1 MDDPQSS
8 TSQQVQVPTLPTL
21 PDPHALWS
29 APHSSKYLLQE
40 ARASIASFD
49 GLRAHI
55 QSGRISTLY
64 IYKWQSGPRLMVD
77 YGLEPPTSSALIELP
92 GIPVPNR
99 YTPTP
104 TGREKPAEIPD
115 LPTSWKDKGKGK
127 AKSLDT
133 FQEEWGKA
141 GWIAE
146 EAYGGKAIR
155 ICSPNR
161 LTEGSV
167 KREGLTIWAT
177 VSGEHGVDSVKVFVG
192 VSPSTGV

>member
-1 MDDPQSS
+1 
-8 TSQQVQVPTLPTL
+8 
-21 PDPHALWS
+21 
-29 APHSSKYLLQE
+29 
-40 ARASIASFD
+40 
-49 GLRAHI
+49 
-55 QSGRISTLY
+55 
-64 IYKWQSGPRLMVD
+64 MVG

-99 YTPTP
+99 YSPTP
-104 TGREKPAEIPD
+104 TGRVKPAEIPD

-127 AKSLDT
+127 AKSIDT

-192 VSPSTGV
+192 VSPHEIYR

>member
-1 MDDPQSS
+1 MVR
-8 TSQQVQVPTLPTL
+8 TSLIKVPTPR
-21 PDPHALWS
+21 
-29 APHSSKYLLQE
+29 SSREYSFVRRIKGTHTIGQNKYVLDN
-40 ARASIASFD
+40 R
-49 GLRAHI
+49 
-55 QSGRISTLY
+55 
-64 IYKWQSGPRLMVD
+64 WQSGPRLMVG

-99 YTPTP
+99 YSPTP
-104 TGREKPAEIPD
+104 TGRVKPAEIPD

-127 AKSLDT
+127 AKSIDT

-192 VSPSTGV
+192 VSPHEIYR